1 MAEKQKTDGILNDNS
16 DLALATE
23 EELIFDELTVLQP
36 VEDEEAASFHHTEQ
50 QNDAPLPSED
60 DKTSV
65 LSSIHQ
71 GNKATEAQVLTGIV
85 SEPQENNRL
94 DEVSPVWNRS
104 DSETEK
110 TADEIAPPK
119 PVRAASADPSSEQIG
134 PHAVEDVDHGKTE
147 GLDVGVETMD
157 VPEKAAPVKEPVA
170 AHESARQG
178 MVEDAPS
185 EMEEVVAESTT
196 VPLEAA
202 QDIENEISENATVDS
217 SAEDTPKQNADPVS
231 ADSAAT
237 ATEDTAY
244 SGSVSAS
251 DVDGDSLTYT
261 LDNGPANGFLAFN
274 ADGTYTYTPDADYNG
289 TDTFSYQVS
298 DGQGGTTT
306 ATVTLTVDP
315 TNDNPVSADS
325 AATATEDTAYSGSV
339 SASDVD
345 GDSLTYTLDNG
356 PANGFLA
363 FNADGTYTYT
373 PDADYNGTDTFSYQ
387 VSDGQG
393 GTTTATVT
401 LTVDPTND
409 NPVSADS
416 AATATEDT
424 VYSGSVSASDVDGDS
439 LTYTLDSGP
448 SNGSLTF
455 NADGAYTYTPDADY
469 NGTDTFS
476 YQVSDGQGGTTT
488 ATVTLTVDPANDN
501 PVTVDST
508 GYLSED
514 TAFTSSV
521 SATDVD
527 GDSLSYVLDSGP
539 ANGSLAFNADGTYTY
554 TPNED
559 YSGTDTFSYQV
570 SDGQGGVD
578 TATVTLDVSE
588 VVEEANNDNLGAAGN
603 DDLVGVSTGHGKK
616 AVHEDDTLYGGEG
629 DDSISG
635 LGGNDELYGG
645 SGADTLDGG
654 DDNDLIFGGDGND
667 VIEGGDGS
675 DSLEG
680 NDGDDLIFGDKD
692 KGSKK
697 DAGDDVIDG
706 GTGDDTVYGG
716 DGDDQITGSAGD
728 DWLYGDAGED
738 LFIWDTR
745 DGNDYMNG
753 GAGWDRIA
761 LGKADGDDATADG
774 GWTVQLDDGSEY
786 HIDPSANGDAYLD
799 IANDSSGTIVDDATG
814 ETITFEGVERIEF

>member
-217 SAEDTPKQNADPVS
+217 SAEDTPKQNAD
-231 ADSAAT
+231 
-237 ATEDTAY
+237 
-244 SGSVSAS
+244 
-251 DVDGDSLTYT
+251 
-261 LDNGPANGFLAFN
+261 
-274 ADGTYTYTPDADYNG
+274 
-289 TDTFSYQVS
+289 
-298 DGQGGTTT
+298 
-306 ATVTLTVDP
+306 
-315 TNDNPVSADS
+315 PVSADS